1 MPVDLTPIANVL
13 LQLAGA
19 AILGLGTWAISRLLQ
34 LLGLKTSAQAAA
46 NLDDALGKAVTYG
59 LQQSQELIRQKG
71 WDHVDVRNATLAAAA
86 PYLIKRFPD
95 TLKAVG
101 VDFSNEKAVT
111 DTVIGA
117 LDRAF
122 PHAAARAAA
131 SPATPPATAPS
142 PPTTAELADQPRV
155 TTTLVEGSQA

>member
-1 MPVDLTPIANVL
+1 MSVDLTPITNVL

-19 AILGLGTWAISRLLQ
+19 VILGVGTWAIGRLLQ
-34 LLGLKTSAQAAA
+34 WLGLKTSAQAMA

-59 LQQSQELIRQKG
+59 LQQSQDLIRQKG
-71 WDHVDVRNATLAAAA
+71 WDHADVRNATLAAAV

-101 VDFSNEKAVT
+101 VDLSNEKATTEAVT
-111 DTVIGA
+111 GA

-122 PHAAARAAA
+122 PHAAATAAA
-131 SPATPPATAPS
+131 SPATPPPTAPT

-155 TTTLVEGSQA
+155 TTTLVEGAHA